1 MLGRQLN
8 RFLFEKSGLSAYE
21 KEVEKRSRR
30 KRWKFKNGAIT
41 STNFRPN
48 EAIWKKKLCIS
59 VGELV
64 FILAPSSETSPDII
78 SLSAWIPRPAVIFE
92 KPKKPRFALDDLTRR
107 AKRARASRDARTCV
121 PRSEDGEVPF
131 ACSLV
136 RKDCGCGC
144 GCGCDA
150 EQMGTSSF
158 LYILHDPPTWS
169 RLSVIL
175 RSSTHTVRRLSRN
188 ISHLP
193 ALSIVEERRMK
204 GALYAMSPFPKDRT
218 HSLLAENLLALEFF
232 SRHKELLTQPCHPPL
247 YYYPALIEYK

>member
-1 MLGRQLN
+1 M
-8 RFLFEKSGLSAYE
+8 
-21 KEVEKRSRR
+21 
-30 KRWKFKNGAIT
+30 
-41 STNFRPN
+41 
-48 EAIWKKKLCIS
+48 
-59 VGELV
+59 V

-136 RKDCGCGC
+136 RKDCGC